1 MKKSL
6 IALAV
11 LAASGAA
18 MAQSSVTLYGVAD
31 AAVTYVNGLDNWT
44 GLSSGANKTSRLGFR
59 GVEDLGGGL
68 KANFVLEG
76 GFNLD
81 TGDGKSG
88 GATDSGFQFKRQSTV
103 GLAGNFGEVRLG
115 RELTAAYNATARY
128 DVFGSVGIAH
138 SQLWDDGKS
147 LAFSTAPATLGEPVD
162 PYHYTTNQRVS
173 NAITYVSPDFSG
185 FKVAANYGFGEV
197 AGKNSDGRYFGGGL
211 TYDNGPLSLGLGAER
226 LNKGDGAAMQAQASN
241 DITAWSLGGSYDL
254 GVAKLLAAYRQS
266 TAKDVAILGAT
277 SDLKNR
283 GYMLAVTAPVG
294 PGLVRAAYNRYEA
307 KFDGEK
313 GVTDQF
319 GLGYVYNL
327 SKRTSVY
334 GTYAYIKNKNDNA
347 LNLTVNSSSGVKSNG
362 SQQAVQVGVTHA
374 F

>member
-44 GLSSGANKTSRLGFR
+44 GLNSGANKTSRLGFR

-81 TGDGKSG
+81 AGDGKSS

-138 SQLWDDGKS
+138 SQLWDDGKNRDTPT
-147 LAFSTAPATLGEPVD
+147 LAD
-162 PYHYTTNQRVS
+162 PYHYTTNSRVS
-173 NAITYVSPDFSG
+173 NAITYVSPNFSG
-185 FKVAANYGFGEV
+185 FKAAVNYGFGEM
-197 AGKNSDGRYFGGGL
+197 AGENRDGRYFGGGL

-226 LNKGDGAAMQAQASN
+226 LNKGNGAAMQAQVSH

-254 GVAKLLAAYRQS
+254 GVAKLLAGYRQS

-307 KFDGEK
+307 KFDGDK

-347 LNLTVNSSSGVKSNG
+347 LNLTVNSSGGVKSNG

>member
-44 GLSSGANKTSRLGFR
+44 GLNSGANKASRLGFR

-81 TGDGKSG
+81 AGDGKSG

-128 DVFGSVGIAH
+128 DVFGSVGIAR
-138 SQLWDDGKS
+138 SQLWEDGKN
-147 LAFSTAPATLGEPVD
+147 LDTTTFAD
-162 PYHYTTNQRVS
+162 PYHYTTDRRVS
-173 NAITYVSPDFSG
+173 NAITYVSPNFSG
-185 FKVAANYGFGEV
+185 FKAAVNYGFGER
-197 AGKNSDGRYFGGGL
+197 AGKNRDGRYFGGGL

-226 LNKGDGAAMQAQASN
+226 LNSGAGAAMQAQASN

-266 TAKDVAILGAT
+266 TAKDVAILGAK

-307 KFDGEK
+307 KFDGKK

>member
-31 AAVTYVNGLDNWT
+31 AGVTYLNGADNW
-44 GLSSGANKTSRLGFR
+44 SGVTSGNNLASLIGFR

-68 KANFVLEG
+68 KANFVLEADV
-76 GFNLD
+76 NLD
-81 TGDGKSG
+81 TGAGKYLDAGDGQY
-88 GATDSGFQFKRQSTV
+88 GATDSGFRFKRQSTV
-103 GLAGNFGEVRLG
+103 GLAGNFGAVRLG

-128 DVFGSVGIAH
+128 DVFGSVGIAR
-138 SQLWDDGKS
+138 SQLWEDGKN
-147 LAFSTAPATLGEPVD
+147 LDTTTFAD
-162 PYHYTTNQRVS
+162 PYHYTTDRRVS
-173 NAITYVSPDFSG
+173 NAITYVSPNFSG
-185 FKVAANYGFGEV
+185 FKAAVNYGFGEM
-197 AGKNSDGRYFGGGL
+197 AGKNRDGRYFGGGL

-226 LNKGDGAAMQAQASN
+226 LNNGAGAAMQVQASN

-254 GVAKLLAAYRQS
+254 GVAKLLAGYRQS
-266 TAKDVAILGAT
+266 TAKDVLGLG
-277 SDLKNR
+277 DLKNR
-283 GYMLAVTAPVG
+283 GYMLAATAPVG

-307 KFDGEK
+307 KFYGEK

-347 LNLTVNSSSGVKSNG
+347 LNLTVNSYGGVKSNG

>member
-1 MKKSL
+1 M
-6 IALAV
+6 
-11 LAASGAA
+11 
-18 MAQSSVTLYGVAD
+18 
-31 AAVTYVNGLDNWT
+31 
-44 GLSSGANKTSRLGFR
+44 
-59 GVEDLGGGL
+59 
-68 KANFVLEG
+68 
-76 GFNLD
+76 
-81 TGDGKSG
+81 
-88 GATDSGFQFKRQSTV
+88 
-103 GLAGNFGEVRLG
+103 
-115 RELTAAYNATARY
+115 
-128 DVFGSVGIAH
+128 
-138 SQLWDDGKS
+138 
-147 LAFSTAPATLGEPVD
+147 
-162 PYHYTTNQRVS
+162 S

-226 LNKGDGAAMQAQASN
+226 LNSGAGAAMQAQASN

>member
-11 LAASGAA
+11 LAASGGA

-44 GLSSGANKTSRLGFR
+44 GLNSGANKTSRLGFR

-76 GFNLD
+76 GINLD

-115 RELTAAYNATARY
+115 RELTAAFNATARY
-128 DVFGSVGIAH
+128 DVFGSVGLAQ
-138 SQLWDDGKS
+138 SRLWADG
-147 LAFSTAPATLGEPVD
+147 GVVD
-162 PYHYTTNQRVS
+162 SNANAAAVTTNQRIS
-173 NAITYVSPDFSG
+173 NAVTYVSPDFSG
-185 FKVAANYGFGEV
+185 FKVGLNYGFGEV
-197 AGKNSDGRYFGGGL
+197 AGGNTKSGYMGAGL
-211 TYDNGPLSLGLGAER
+211 MYDNGPLSLGLGLER
-226 LNKGDGAAMQAQASN
+226 LKSGANSVATGDV
-241 DITAWSLGGSYDL
+241 DAWSLGGSYDL
-254 GVAKLLAAYRQS
+254 GVAKLLAGYRES
-266 TAKDVAILGAT
+266 KVDLAAGENKRLG
-277 SDLKNR
+277 
-283 GYMLAVTAPVG
+283 YYLAATAPVG
-294 PGLVRAAYNRYEA
+294 PGLVRASYNRYENKLNGGKDKA
-307 KFDGEK
+307 
-313 GVTDQF
+313 DQF
-319 GLGYVYNL
+319 GLGYVYSL

-334 GTYAYIKNKNDNA
+334 GTYAYIKNKDNGSTFKLSND
-347 LNLTVNSSSGVKSNG
+347 VGVKTNG
-362 SQQAVQVGVTHA
+362 AQQGFQVGVSHA

>member
-44 GLSSGANKTSRLGFR
+44 GLNSGANKTSRLGFR

-68 KANFVLEG
+68 KANLVLEG

-147 LAFSTAPATLGEPVD
+147 LAFSTAPATLGKPVD

-185 FKVAANYGFGEV
+185 FKVAANYGFGEI

-362 SQQAVQVGVTHA
+362 SQQAVQVGITHA

>member
-44 GLSSGANKTSRLGFR
+44 GLNSGANKTSRLGFR

-128 DVFGSVGIAH
+128 DVFGSVGIAR

>member
-44 GLSSGANKTSRLGFR
+44 GLNSGANKTSRLGFR

-81 TGDGKSG
+81 AGDGKSG

-128 DVFGSVGIAH
+128 DVFGSVGIAR
-138 SQLWDDGKS
+138 SQLWEDGKN
-147 LAFSTAPATLGEPVD
+147 LDTTTFAD
-162 PYHYTTNQRVS
+162 PYYYTTNQRVS

-185 FKVAANYGFGEV
+185 FKVAANYGFGEI
-197 AGKNSDGRYFGGGL
+197 AGENRDGRYFGGGL

-226 LNKGDGAAMQAQASN
+226 LNKGNGAAMQAQSSH
-241 DITAWSLGGSYDL
+241 DLTAWSLGGSYDL
-254 GVAKLLAAYRQS
+254 GVAKLLAGYRQS
-266 TAKDVAILGAT
+266 TAKDVLGLG
-277 SDLKNR
+277 DLKNR

-334 GTYAYIKNKNDNA
+334 GTYAYIKNKDDNA
-347 LNLTVNSSSGVKSNG
+347 LNLSVNSSGGVKSNG
-362 SQQAVQVGVTHA
+362 SQQAVQVGITHA

>member
-44 GLSSGANKTSRLGFR
+44 GLDSGANKTSRLGFR

-81 TGDGKSG
+81 AGDGKSG

-115 RELTAAYNATARY
+115 RELTAAFKATGRY
-128 DVFGSVGIAH
+128 DVFGSVGLGY
-138 SQLWDDGKS
+138 SRLWADG
-147 LAFSTAPATLGEPVD
+147 AVADANANATAV
-162 PYHYTTNQRVS
+162 TTNVRVS
-173 NAITYVSPDFSG
+173 NMVTYVSPDFTG
-185 FKVAANYGFGEV
+185 FKVGLNYGFGETTN
-197 AGKNSDGRYFGGGL
+197 GNSDSSYLGAGL
-211 TYDNGPLSLGLGAER
+211 MYDNGPLSLGLGLER
-226 LNKGDGAAMQAQASN
+226 LNNGLNSDATS
-241 DITAWSLGGSYDL
+241 DIDAWSLGGSYDF
-254 GVAKLLAAYRQS
+254 GVVKLLGGYRASTVDRAAGENKRN
-266 TAKDVAILGAT
+266 GA
-277 SDLKNR
+277 
-283 GYMLAVTAPVG
+283 YVAVTAPVG
-294 PGLVRAAYNRYEA
+294 PGLVRASYNRYENKYNGGKDKA
-307 KFDGEK
+307 
-313 GVTDQF
+313 DQ
-319 GLGYVYNL
+319 LSVGYVYGL

-334 GTYAYIKNKNDNA
+334 GTYSYLKQKDFNGGVPAAAMYTLGTGGLKD
-347 LNLTVNSSSGVKSNG
+347 SGK
-362 SQQAVQVGVTHA
+362 QQGFQVGVSHS

>member
-1 MKKSL
+1 
-6 IALAV
+6 V

-44 GLSSGANKTSRLGFR
+44 GLNSGANKTSRLGFR

-138 SQLWDDGKS
+138 SQLWDEDGKTRVTRT
-147 LAFSTAPATLGEPVD
+147 FD
-162 PYHYTTNQRVS
+162 DRYHYTTNQRVS

-226 LNKGDGAAMQAQASN
+226 LNSGAGAAMQSQSTN

-294 PGLVRAAYNRYEA
+294 PGLVRAAYNRYET